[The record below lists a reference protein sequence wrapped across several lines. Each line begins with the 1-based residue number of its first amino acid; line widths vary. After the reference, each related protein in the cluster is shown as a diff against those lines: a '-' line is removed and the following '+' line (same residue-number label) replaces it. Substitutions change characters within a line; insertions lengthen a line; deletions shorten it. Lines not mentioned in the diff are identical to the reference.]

1 MTLILVALL
10 ASSSIATGTVNIR
23 VSVAHRGVIK
33 PTGRGVAVALNSP
46 ISFQTRSEGR
56 VVIIVPE

>member
-1 MTLILVALL
+1 MTLAFIVLL

-33 PTGRGVAVALNSP
+33 PNERGVTVELNSP
-46 ISFQTRSEGR
+46 TSFRTKSEGR
-56 VVIIVPE
+56 VVLIVPE